1 VLGKP
6 AGQDLVEGVY
16 TLPVI
21 HAIASSPALRER
33 LGRPLDAEQLA
44 EVRRLASADG
54 AIDAALGKARD
65 HAAKAG
71 DALDGAEG
79 LSPDVCAALT
89 RLVGGLVDRD
99 S

>member
-1 VLGKP
+1 M
-6 AGQDLVEGVY
+6 
-16 TLPVI
+16 
-21 HAIASSPALRER
+21 
-33 LGRPLDAEQLA
+33 
-44 EVRRLASADG
+44 RRLASADG

-79 LSPDVCAALT
+79 LSPDVSAALT
-89 RLVGGLVDRD
+89 RLGGGLVDRD

>member
-1 VLGKP
+1 MRGDDVTPNVRTVRVL
-6 AGQDLVEGVY
+6 
-16 TLPVI
+16 
-21 HAIASSPALRER
+21 
-33 LGRPLDAEQLA
+33 PLKIDP
-44 EVRRLASADG
+44 EVRRLASGDG

>member
-1 VLGKP
+1 MTAPEERARRWRLALGGAP
-6 AGQDLVEGVY
+6 EGEGTGY
-16 TLPVI
+16 
-21 HAIASSPALRER
+21 R
-33 LGRPLDAEQLA
+33 LGGG
-44 EVRRLASADG
+44 DG

-79 LSPDVCAALT
+79 LSPDVCTALT
-89 RLVGGLVDRD
+89 RLVRGLVDRD

>member
-1 VLGKP
+1 V
-6 AGQDLVEGVY
+6 
-16 TLPVI
+16 
-21 HAIASSPALRER
+21 R
-33 LGRPLDAEQLA
+33 QLA
-44 EVRRLASADG
+44 SGDG

-79 LSPDVCAALT
+79 LAPDVCVALT
-89 RLVGGLVDRD
+89 RLVQGLVTRD